1 MRRIRRGIPG
11 CPDISEHVSAMHRQ
25 PFLQAVGLVVKL
37 IDRQTARFAE
47 KKFLN
52 DAVIHGQN
60 RRAARRKDIGR
71 LMSFPAG
78 AALTKSV
85 LNIAGANSANRQG
98 EVPPQESLVIVS
110 EEVRPGRQNRI
121 LEWFPG
127 LALAAARVRKVE
139 TQISDTQNQ
148 R

>member
-1 MRRIRRGIPG
+1 M
-11 CPDISEHVSAMHRQ
+11 
-25 PFLQAVGLVVKL
+25 
-37 IDRQTARFAE
+37 
-47 KKFLN
+47 N

-71 LMSFPAG
+71 LMRFPAG

-148 R
+148 RQVSASTNKLLLEDCGRTLSDNLRQLGCVPVGEANAPVRLSVSD

>member
-1 MRRIRRGIPG
+1 ML
-11 CPDISEHVSAMHRQ
+11 D
-25 PFLQAVGLVVKL
+25 
-37 IDRQTARFAE
+37 
-47 KKFLN
+47 
-52 DAVIHGQN
+52 HG
-60 RRAARRKDIGR
+60 R
-71 LMSFPAG
+71 FPAG